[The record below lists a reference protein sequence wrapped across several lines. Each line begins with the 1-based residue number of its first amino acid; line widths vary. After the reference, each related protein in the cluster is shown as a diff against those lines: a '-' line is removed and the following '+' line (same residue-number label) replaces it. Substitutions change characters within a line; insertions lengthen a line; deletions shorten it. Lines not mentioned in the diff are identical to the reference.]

1 VRCPAVREVT
11 LQVPKLRSLPF
22 EIAIIEGYRWRETSV
37 EEALIEMYLAGMDS
51 VGKSE
56 TSPVC
61 CLLFRQCADICSVAH
76 DGYGS
81 GEDARGKS
89 IVKVATFP

>member
-37 EEALIEMYLAGMDS
+37 EEALIEMYFG
-51 VGKSE
+51 
-56 TSPVC
+56 
-61 CLLFRQCADICSVAH
+61 R
-76 DGYGS
+76 DG
-81 GEDARGKS
+81 
-89 IVKVATFP
+89 